1 MRAAADRRIRQYCKS
16 PWICGKCINN
26 TMKKFFLITII
37 ILSSA
42 VGLSAEKAAD
52 VSLRYS
58 RQDTMVRIVLEAGD
72 DLLKNSK
79 VTTSLTAIKVDFP
92 SAFEIGKPKDFFYET
107 AKKDRSFYIFLKGV
121 TDVKAYWLSGPSRLV
136 FDLTLA
142 AKAQKEAPPRPDQ
155 KTFQSTGPLVSPGP
169 QTPAPA
175 PQPPQAGQKQQPP
188 QAVQKQPAPSPAQP
202 AEKAHKRKVIVLD
215 PGHGGYD
222 YGVISQDAREKDIN
236 LALSK
241 DLSAAMAKKGLT
253 VFLDRK
259 VDQSVSLS
267 ERINFSNAKKPDIFI
282 SIHAASWNGFAI
294 YVASAED
301 VNIDAAVRL
310 YSLSSQQS
318 KYLVGS
324 KEAAKAI
331 ASSLKK
337 EFNVEVVMRELP
349 LPVLNSLNAPAI
361 MIEYPSLKSYASDQK
376 MRERFVGSIMK
387 GIVAYEK

>member
-1 MRAAADRRIRQYCKS
+1 
-16 PWICGKCINN
+16 
-26 TMKKFFLITII
+26 MKKLFLITII
-37 ILSSA
+37 ILSFA
-42 VGLSAEKAAD
+42 IRLSAEKAAD

-58 RQDTMVRIVLEAGD
+58 RQEATVRIVLEAAD
-72 DLLKNSK
+72 DLIKNSNISAS
-79 VTTSLTAIKVDFP
+79 VRAIRVDFP
-92 SAFEIGKPKDFFYET
+92 SAFEIRKPKDFFYET
-107 AKKDRSFYIFLKGV
+107 AKRDRSFYIFLKDV
-121 TDVKAYWLSGPSRLV
+121 TDVKSYRLSGPPRLV

-142 AKAQKEAPPRPDQ
+142 VKGQKEAAPRPDQ
-155 KTFQSTGPLVSPGP
+155 QTFQSTGPLVSPGP
-169 QTPAPA
+169 QTPTPV
-175 PQPPQAGQKQQPP
+175 PQPPQAEQKQQPP
-188 QAVQKQPAPSPAQP
+188 QTTQKQQPTPSPAQP
-202 AEKAHKRKVIVLD
+202 AEKTHKKKVIVLD

-222 YGVISQDAREKDIN
+222 YGIISQDAREKDIN

-259 VDQSVSLS
+259 VDQSVSLG
-267 ERINFSNAKKPDIFI
+267 ERITFSNAKKPDIFI

-294 YVASAED
+294 YVSSAED

-318 KYLVGS
+318 KYLAGS
-324 KEAAKAI
+324 KEAAKSI

-376 MRERFVGSIMK
+376 MRDRFVGSIMR
-387 GIVAYEK
+387 GIAAYEQ

>member
-1 MRAAADRRIRQYCKS
+1 
-16 PWICGKCINN
+16 
-26 TMKKFFLITII
+26 MKKLLLITII

-42 VGLSAEKAAD
+42 MGLSAEKAAD

-58 RQDTMVRIVLEAGD
+58 RQNSTVRIVLEAAD
-72 DLLKNSK
+72 DLIKNSR
-79 VTTSLTAIKVDFP
+79 VSASVSSIKVDFP
-92 SAFEIGKPKDFFYET
+92 SAFEIKKPKDFFYET
-107 AKKDRSFYIFLKGV
+107 TKRDRSFYILLRDV
-121 TDVKAYWLSGPSRLV
+121 TDVKSYWLSDPSRLV

-142 AKAQKEAPPRPDQ
+142 AKAQKEAVPKPDQ

-169 QTPAPA
+169 QMPTPL
-175 PQPPQAGQKQQPP
+175 PQQPQAGQKQQPP
-188 QAVQKQPAPSPAQP
+188 QPAQKQQPPQAGQKQQPAPSPAQP

-222 YGVISQDAREKDIN
+222 YGIISQDAREKDVN

-241 DLSAAMAKKGLT
+241 DLSAAMAKKGLM

-259 VDQSVSLS
+259 VDQSVSLG
-267 ERINFSNAKKPDIFI
+267 ERINFSNAKKPDFFI
-282 SIHAASWNGFAI
+282 SIHAASGNGFAI
-294 YVASAED
+294 YVSSAED

-318 KYLVGS
+318 RYLAAS
-324 KEAAKAI
+324 SEAAKAI

-337 EFNVEVVMRELP
+337 EFKMEVVMRELP

-376 MRERFVGSIMK
+376 MRDRFVGSVMK
-387 GIVAYEK
+387 GIAAYEQ

>member
-1 MRAAADRRIRQYCKS
+1 
-16 PWICGKCINN
+16 
-26 TMKKFFLITII
+26 MKKLFLITII

-42 VGLSAEKAAD
+42 MRLSAEKAED

-58 RQDTMVRIVLEAGD
+58 RQNATVRIVLEAGD
-72 DLLKNSK
+72 DLIKNSR
-79 VTTSLTAIKVDFP
+79 VTSSVAAIKIEFP
-92 SAFEIGKPKDFFYET
+92 SAFEIRKPKDFFYET
-107 AKKDRSFYIFLKGV
+107 AKRDRSFYIFLRDV
-121 TDVKAYWLSGPSRLV
+121 TDVKSYWLSDPSRLV

-142 AKAQKEAPPRPDQ
+142 AKVQKEAPARPDQ

-169 QTPAPA
+169 QMPTPL

-188 QAVQKQPAPSPAQP
+188 QAGQKQQPPQAGQKQLPAPSTAQP
-202 AEKAHKRKVIVLD
+202 AEKTHKRKVIVLD

-222 YGVISQDAREKDIN
+222 YGIISQDAREKDVN

-267 ERINFSNAKKPDIFI
+267 ERINFSNAKKPDFFI

-294 YVASAED
+294 YVSSAED

-318 KYLVGS
+318 RYLAAS
-324 KEAAKAI
+324 NEAAKAI

-337 EFNVEVVMRELP
+337 EFKTEVVMRELP

-376 MRERFVGSIMK
+376 MRDRFVGSVMK
-387 GIVAYEK
+387 GIAAYEQ

>member
-1 MRAAADRRIRQYCKS
+1 
-16 PWICGKCINN
+16 
-26 TMKKFFLITII
+26 MKKLFLITVII
-37 ILSSA
+37 FA
-42 VGLSAEKAAD
+42 AAMRLSAEKTAD
-52 VSLRYS
+52 VALRYS

-72 DLLKNSK
+72 DLITNSNISA
-79 VTTSLTAIKVDFP
+79 SLAAIKIDFP
-92 SAFEIGKPKDFFYET
+92 SAFEIRKPKDFFYET
-107 AKKDRSFYIFLKGV
+107 AKKDRSFYIFLK
-121 TDVKAYWLSGPSRLV
+121 DVAAIKSYRLAGPPRLV

-142 AKAQKEAPPRPDQ
+142 AKVQKEAAPRPDQ

-169 QTPAPA
+169 APA
-175 PQPPQAGQKQQPP
+175 PQPPQSGQKQQPT
-188 QAVQKQPAPSPAQP
+188 PSTAQP
-202 AEKAHKRKVIVLD
+202 AEKTHKRKVIVLD

-222 YGVISQDAREKDIN
+222 YGIISQDTREKDVN

-267 ERINFSNAKKPDIFI
+267 ERISFSNAKKPDIFI
-282 SIHAASWNGFAI
+282 SIHAASSNGFAI
-294 YVASAED
+294 YVSSAED

-318 KYLVGS
+318 KYLADS
-324 KEAAKAI
+324 KEAAKVI
-331 ASSLKK
+331 AGSLKK
-337 EFNVEVVMRELP
+337 EFNVEAVMRELP

-387 GIVAYEK
+387 SIAAYEK